1 MPQTQGKRIGNTLIG
16 YIEKLAIENHS
27 TALSLNV
34 NRFYKACA
42 FYHKK
47 GSEIIKEVDIEIG
60 HGYLMEDY
68 VMEKRL

>member
-1 MPQTQGKRIGNTLIG
+1 
-16 YIEKLAIENHS
+16 LAIENHS

-68 VMEKRL
+68 VTEKRL